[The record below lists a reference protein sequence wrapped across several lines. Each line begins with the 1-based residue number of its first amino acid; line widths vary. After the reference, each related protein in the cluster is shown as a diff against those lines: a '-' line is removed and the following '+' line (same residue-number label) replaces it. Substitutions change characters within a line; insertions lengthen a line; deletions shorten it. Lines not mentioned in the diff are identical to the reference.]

1 MTDLVPSTPD
11 GGDAAA
17 PRDQLKLQY
26 VEQVQEDEGN
36 CLDSVILAVYLR
48 ERERPRPKERDR

>member
-1 MTDLVPSTPD
+1 MTDLVPSTPA

-36 CLDSVILAVYLR
+36 CLDSVNLEKERETETLR
-48 ERERPRPKERDR
+48 ERAI